1 MRIFQQPLSP
11 QTIQKLTGGD
21 LVLKNEIELTSI
33 ADPKEAEKHSVIFL
47 DNEKFLDLALDSKA
61 GLIFVA
67 NRFKDAFQNKQANLI
82 LVDNPYQSVLI
93 LINFWLENEKG
104 EFVSSIHPTAVIG
117 QNVILP
123 DKVFIGPYAVIGDN
137 VKIGDYTRIDSF
149 CSIGRNTVIGQHC
162 TLFSNVTLYEDTV
175 IGNNVRLHSGV
186 VIGADGF
193 GYILMNGIQRKIPQI
208 GSVIIHDYVEIGA
221 GTTIDSGTIGPTVIG
236 EDTKIDNL
244 VQIGHNCVIGKHC
257 IICAQAGLA
266 GSSKLG
272 DYVYLAGQVGLA
284 GHLTIGDGAMVGAQS
299 GVSNDLEAGKKYFG
313 YPAREAMLMK
323 RIMAVQ
329 GNLPEMYRNIQRL
342 IKDKEQK

>member
-1 MRIFQQPLSP
+1 MRKFQKPLSP
-11 QTIQKLTGGD
+11 QAIQKLTGGE
-21 LVLKNEIELTSI
+21 LILKHEVELTSI
-33 ADPKEAEKHSVIFL
+33 ADPQEAEQHSVVFL
-47 DNEKFLDLALDSKA
+47 DNEKFLDLALQSDA

-67 NRFKDAFQNKQANLI
+67 NRFRENFKDKPNNLI
-82 LVDNPYQSVLI
+82 VVENPYQSVLI
-93 LINFWLENEKG
+93 LINYWLESEKG
-104 EFVSSIHPTAVIG
+104 EFISSVHTTAVIG
-117 QNVILP
+117 KNVTLP
-123 DKVFIGPYAVIGDN
+123 EHVFIGPYTVIGDN
-137 VKIGDYTRIDSF
+137 VKIGEYTRVESF
-149 CSIGRNTVIGQHC
+149 CSIGSNTVIGQHC
-162 TLFSNVTLYEDTV
+162 NLFPNVTLYEDTV

-193 GYILMNGIQRKIPQI
+193 GYILMDGVQRKIPQI
-208 GSVIIHDYVEIGA
+208 GNVIIHDHVEIGA
-221 GTTIDSGTIGPTVIG
+221 GTTIDRGTIGPTVVG

-244 VQIGHNCVIGKHC
+244 VQIGHNCVIGRHC

-313 YPAREAMLMK
+313 YPAREAMHMK

-329 GNLPEMYRNIQRL
+329 GNLPEIYRMVQKL